1 MNKQKNIGMSIQEEK
16 LKTLM
21 PTLRVKKRFIRIKID
36 SSKKLSFE
44 DIAKVLNEQVLY
56 FMGAL
61 DFSQS
66 GFWILKDQFD
76 FDKQEL
82 IVKTTVTLKDKVIL
96 SLSLIENF
104 TIDVKR
110 VSGTLKG
117 VRKDEYN
124 KK

>member
-1 MNKQKNIGMSIQEEK
+1 MNKQKNIAMSIQEEK

-61 DFSQS
+61 DFSHS

-104 TIDVKR
+104 SVDIKR

-117 VRKDEYN
+117 VRKE
-124 KK
+124 